1 MKYPEEKKK
10 RSGGGSGKGATA
22 EDVPGTGQA
31 RRAADE
37 VEGRKSRNRDYL
49 RMAQQAV
56 NPKRDNS
63 SGGD

>member
-1 MKYPEEKKK
+1 MVYPEKKK
-10 RSGGGSGKGATA
+10 RKSRKATA

-31 RRAADE
+31 RKAGEA
-37 VEGRKSRNRDYL
+37 VEERKGRNRDYL

-56 NPKRDNS
+56 NPRKGE